1 MNINKT
7 LTIAVCFLALAGCT
21 KPEKQLIPVGV
32 FPTPPAELMVPPA
45 KLDPIPT
52 TPQENRG

>member
-1 MNINKT
+1 MKITRT
-7 LTIAVCFLALAGCT
+7 LTVVAVFLALSACA

-45 KLDPIPT
+45 KLDPIT
-52 TPQENRG
+52 VTPEENRK